1 MTLKLVMG
9 LGPSSTSRLA
19 QVVLVPLAQTGWLYQ
34 TCSIGS
40 RRGQNKPLLV
50 SWHKSYTSI
59 GPFLVPWHK
68 LYTTMEL
75 VPDPLVPTCDKKWVH
90 KEAKLSMKYVV
101 NWIPLRIR
109 VCSRNFQNCKN
120 LSEKAIG
127 LHDWANRSIKTRS
140 GGCCGSDASTD
151 ISSLRSYKSFAS
163 SSRLSCC
170 VFSCF
175 ESIKIDLISFLWS
188 TTSLQSFCFHSW
200 LLAHCVCL
208 NLSDSSSLVRLRLCI
223 SCCCNCPR
231 SVSNSCSDSGVSGL

>member
-1 MTLKLVMG
+1 
-9 LGPSSTSRLA
+9 
-19 QVVLVPLAQTGWLYQ
+19 
-34 TCSIGS
+34 
-40 RRGQNKPLLV
+40 
-50 SWHKSYTSI
+50 
-59 GPFLVPWHK
+59 
-68 LYTTMEL
+68 
-75 VPDPLVPTCDKKWVH
+75 VPTCDKKLVH
-90 KEAKLSMKYVV
+90 KEVKLSMKYVV

-175 ESIKIDLISFLWS
+175 ESIKIDLISFLCYKFAV
-188 TTSLQSFCFHSW
+188 TL

-231 SVSNSCSDSGVSGL
+231 SVSDSCSDSGVSGL